1 MGDPVMG
8 SGKRDRADDRR
19 LVVVPFEDANPGRAP
34 DRRAAA
40 VGGDRQPRLD
50 APSVAEM
57 GDGAGLAVLL
67 AWMAQAQGRGRRLRY
82 ENLPDALRRIAR
94 ISEVETFLCP

>member
-1 MGDPVMG
+1 MTTPLRWQS
-8 SGKRDRADDRR
+8 SGA
-19 LVVVPFEDANPGRAP
+19 GRAALSGALTFAT
-34 DRRAAA
+34 AADAYALGVHALETDAADSMIVDCKA
-40 VGGDRQPRLD
+40 VSL
-50 APSVAEM
+50 A
-57 GDGAGLAVLL
+57 DGAGLAVLL

>member
-1 MGDPVMG
+1 MITPLRWQS
-8 SGKRDRADDRR
+8 SGA
-19 LVVVPFEDANPGRAP
+19 GRAALSGALTFAT
-34 DRRAAA
+34 AADAYALGVHALETDAADSMIVDCKA
-40 VGGDRQPRLD
+40 VSL
-50 APSVAEM
+50 A
-57 GDGAGLAVLL
+57 DGAGLAVLL

>member
-1 MGDPVMG
+1 MTTPLRWQS
-8 SGKRDRADDRR
+8 SGA
-19 LVVVPFEDANPGRAP
+19 GRAALSGALTFAT
-34 DRRAAA
+34 AADAYALGMHALETDAADSMIVDCKA
-40 VGGDRQPRLD
+40 VSL
-50 APSVAEM
+50 A
-57 GDGAGLAVLL
+57 DGAGLAVLL